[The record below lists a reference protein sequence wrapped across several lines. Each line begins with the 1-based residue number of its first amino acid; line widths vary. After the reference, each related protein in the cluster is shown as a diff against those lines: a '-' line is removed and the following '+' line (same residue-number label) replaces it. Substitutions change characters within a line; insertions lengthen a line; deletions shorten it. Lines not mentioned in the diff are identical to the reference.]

1 MGEVDKPHRGIF
13 TLNKPS
19 DLLNNLS
26 LCMHVI
32 TSISLACFVLWS
44 AEKIPNNSMRI
55 VMESD
60 SRKRPVISHD
70 GGLPPK
76 KPWFDK

>member
-1 MGEVDKPHRGIF
+1 MLLFSVFESCDVVVSELNFQYFPKP
-13 TLNKPS
+13 
-19 DLLNNLS
+19 D
-26 LCMHVI
+26 
-32 TSISLACFVLWS
+32 
-44 AEKIPNNSMRI
+44 KIPSNNMRI

-60 SRKRPVISHD
+60 SRKRLAVSHD